1 MNNRIY
7 TQKFC
12 YNISMINLIE
22 KNKIEKFKIEISK
35 SIINLTKNHDQ
46 YHIEEFEY
54 YNCEETYRMIKL
66 LNNIRT
72 FLECL

>member
-1 MNNRIY
+1 
-7 TQKFC
+7 
-12 YNISMINLIE
+12 MIDLTE
-22 KNKIEKFKIEISK
+22 KNKIEKFKTEISK

-54 YNCEETYRMIKL
+54 YKCEETYRFIKL
-66 LNNIRT
+66 LNNIRI